1 MYVNFTTEFSIAPY
15 IGDEGRLMLD
25 CTVNDQDIDD
35 HQGVDL
41 VDLFA
46 EFLNFFRLQDGQ
58 IAPYHHKEV
67 LDMVGLLRL
76 IAREMEIEVE
86 GSRE

>member
-1 MYVNFTTEFSIAPY
+1 MYVKFNTEFSIAPY
-15 IGDEGRLMLD
+15 IAEEGRLMLD

-35 HQGVDL
+35 QHGVDL
-41 VDLFA
+41 VELFA
-46 EFLNFFRLQDGQ
+46 DFMNYFRLQDGL

-67 LDMVGLLRL
+67 LDMVGLLRM
-76 IAREMEIEVE
+76 IAREMEVEIE